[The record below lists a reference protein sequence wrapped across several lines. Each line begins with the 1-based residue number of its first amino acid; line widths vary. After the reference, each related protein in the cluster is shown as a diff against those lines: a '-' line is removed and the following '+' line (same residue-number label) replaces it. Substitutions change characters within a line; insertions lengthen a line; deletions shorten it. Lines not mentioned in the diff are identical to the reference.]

1 MIIQAPDDS
10 STVLNG
16 IIVDGTNLT
25 LNKIEDFKIKFG
37 VNEMAINGNLYYMI
51 AKSISFIF
59 PILALLLILI
69 KIIQSLFEERNK
81 PVLIGI
87 YFLMIVISVFIF
99 LKVTNIKISIPLDMI
114 PNKWS
119 DFNFWSNMWDEYKE
133 KFEYVL
139 YMKKYSIDIYNI
151 ENLLKSVLYSIFT
164 VILFVINLKII
175 KINNIKMLVI
185 NNIVSVISSF
195 IAILIIWN
203 NYSFNINIISIWLIY
218 PLYLCGD
225 YFIKVHK
232 KYLIYEEY
240 LNSDIIKE
248 AVC

>member
-1 MIIQAPDDS
+1 
-10 STVLNG
+10 
-16 IIVDGTNLT
+16 
-25 LNKIEDFKIKFG
+25 
-37 VNEMAINGNLYYMI
+37 
-51 AKSISFIF
+51 
-59 PILALLLILI
+59 
-69 KIIQSLFEERNK
+69 
-81 PVLIGI
+81 
-87 YFLMIVISVFIF
+87 
-99 LKVTNIKISIPLDMI
+99 MI

-195 IAILIIWN
+195 IVILIIWN